1 MSASSPNVIAST
13 NTQLSLSKLVNPIPL
28 LEVLR
33 NQETS
38 RDAIKNQQNLCL
50 QMNPYLT
57 PKKSHSSKL
66 KGSRPHPFVPEQSS
80 SRRRLPHVIA
90 PTNPRLGR
98 FKLVNPIPLL
108 EALQNQQASRDAI
121 KKQQKHCL
129 QMKNIICASATRRRP
144 SATGDRCQAPDAC
157 TLFAEPDTL
166 KTMRPSLPDRAHFL
180 RLARTHSLVPLYRTL
195 TADLETPVSAFLRLA
210 AAEPECFI
218 LESVEG
224 GEHLGR
230 YTYIGTRPSRRIVSH
245 GDQIEI
251 TEHGRTRKITGDVFA
266 LLRDALHGHKPAR
279 VQGLPPFTAGAV
291 GFLSYDVVRQI
302 ERLPQDTTDDLQLPD
317 ACLMFFDEVLAFD
330 HVKKEILLIVTADLR
345 RHKPQAAYAD
355 ALRRL
360 DRLDHRLSQPL
371 PKINP
376 KKPAGKLKLNPRTK
390 KSAFLRGVEQAK
402 EYIAAGDIFQV
413 VLSQRLDLE
422 PGVDP
427 FSIYRALRI
436 VNPSPYMYFLRFG
449 HKKLSREDHNKKRK
463 GSREAAANEIIETT
477 HIVGSSPEL
486 LVRVEGRRIEYRP
499 IAGTRP
505 RGTTEEADLAA
516 EHEMSSDEKE
526 RAEHVMLVD
535 LGRNDVGRVSEY
547 GTVSVTNLMHVERY
561 SHVMHLVS
569 DIEGRLKP
577 ELSAVDALRSC
588 FPAGTLSGAPKIRAM
603 EIIEELEPTRR
614 GIYGGTV
621 LYADYSGNLTSCIAI
636 RTLLVEGKKGY
647 IQAGAGIVADS
658 IPESEYQE
666 SLNKARAV
674 VRAVERARES

>member
-1 MSASSPNVIAST
+1 M
-13 NTQLSLSKLVNPIPL
+13 
-28 LEVLR
+28 R
-33 NQETS
+33 NSQPA
-38 RDAIKNQQNLCL
+38 R
-50 QMNPYLT
+50 
-57 PKKSHSSKL
+57 
-66 KGSRPHPFVPEQSS
+66 
-80 SRRRLPHVIA
+80 
-90 PTNPRLGR
+90 
-98 FKLVNPIPLL
+98 
-108 EALQNQQASRDAI
+108 
-121 KKQQKHCL
+121 
-129 QMKNIICASATRRRP
+129 
-144 SATGDRCQAPDAC
+144 
-157 TLFAEPDTL
+157 AE
-166 KTMRPSLPDRAHFL
+166 FL
-180 RLARTHSLVPLYRTL
+180 RLARSHSLVPLYRTL

-210 AAEPECFI
+210 AAEPECFL

-230 YTYIGTRPSRRIVSH
+230 YTYIGIRPSRRIVSH

-251 TEHGRTRKITGDVFA
+251 TEHNRTRQITGDVFA
-266 LLRDALHGHKPAR
+266 LLRDSLNGHTPAR
-279 VQGLPPFTAGAV
+279 IAGLPPFTAGAV
-291 GFLSYDVVRQI
+291 GFFSYDVVRQI
-302 ERLPQDTTDDLQLPD
+302 ERLPSQTTDDLQLPD

-330 HVKKEILLIVTADLR
+330 HVKKEILLIVTADLS

-360 DRLDHRLSQPL
+360 DRLEKHLAQPL
-371 PKINP
+371 PKLKS
-376 KKPAGKLKLNPRTK
+376 KKLTGKLRLQPQTR
-390 KSAFLRGVEQAK
+390 KSTFLKSVEKAK
-402 EYIAAGDIFQV
+402 DYIAAGDVFQV

-427 FSIYRALRI
+427 FSVYRALRI
-436 VNPSPYMYFLRFG
+436 VNPSPYMYFLRFNRAKSG
-449 HKKLSREDHNKKRK
+449 AKSAKRE
-463 GSREAAANEIIETT
+463 ETT

-505 RGTTEEADLAA
+505 RSANEAADLAA
-516 EHEMSSDEKE
+516 EQEMLHDEKE

-547 GTVSVTNLMHVERY
+547 GTVKVTNLMHVERY

-636 RTLLVEGKKGY
+636 RTLLVEGRKGH

-658 IPESEYQE
+658 IPENEYQE
-666 SLNKARAV
+666 SLNKAKAV
-674 VRAVERARES
+674 VRAVERARGG